1 MVKLN
6 LATAQGDELEQP
18 KALKQPK
25 QPKQAK
31 PKKTKAKKQ
40 KPSKVR
46 TVTAPTNRRPKLVEE
61 GVMSHHNFM
70 SVTRDSHIDI
80 YRLNPQQHN
89 RYEIEAES
97 TAKTAILKLILTIK
111 ESLALTPLWANGL
124 WNMVQQLP
132 DLDPRVRV
140 TSVRSFERLDTEAF
154 GRRVRNRQWTSVF
167 KIGKKAQTSSNPAVN
182 YDKGLYY
189 LGSEKAQAIVSFGAE
204 IIVTAP
210 DEVLLETSINLIAS
224 KFNEGGKMTGM
235 KYAIDLNKQDRPFT
249 IYGTGFNSGHSDVTF
264 NLSGADAATTAL
276 IVDAGGDRSEGAEY
290 VGKST
295 GKMIFSHAAYNFMN
309 RTSLFVGNDSQ
320 RRTHTLQGYVDL
332 PSQIYLA
339 QVASRAYLLRGKRV
353 THIVLDNGDNTRAL
367 EEFPLSSQRTIRARE
382 GKLNIIEPI
391 ATVDNPTDD
400 ARVAQYNGHVA
411 ALATLLNQF
420 RAEPDDEDRA
430 SFIND
435 TKSIIRE
442 FFSTHGYWNPDI
454 TTAVP
459 ELFGEHSDFKTVND
473 FLITVHN
480 EIQRLRIKMDSRKTL
495 ENMEQLYSVLSENIM
510 SNARAFDVKTDPI
523 VDEWVRSNYR
533 ILDVTGFTAGSLG
546 GDANDASVMVLS
558 YLNILMHA
566 FESGDLIVF
575 HGASHIERILPMIHR
590 MLKNTNR
597 QLDICYTEGNEMRA
611 ANVLRTSFKHEETGK
626 QLLPDLSIVDLYQ
639 NDVTGLVD
647 TLHINAEWA
656 SDMGSHRSVF
666 FVNAHGSVDYIWLD
680 QIL

>member
-46 TVTAPTNRRPKLVEE
+46 TVMAPTNRRPKLVEE

-89 RYEIEAES
+89 RYEIEAEP

-353 THIVLDNGDNTRAL
+353 THVVLDNGDNTRAL

-523 VDEWVRSNYR
+523 VDEWVRSDYR

>member
-46 TVTAPTNRRPKLVEE
+46 TVMAPTNRRPKLVEE

-89 RYEIEAES
+89 RYEIEAEP

-276 IVDAGGDRSEGAEY
+276 IVDAGGDRSDGAEY

-523 VDEWVRSNYR
+523 VDEWVRSDYR

>member
-6 LATAQGDELEQP
+6 LATAHGDELEQP
-18 KALKQPK
+18 NALKQPK

-46 TVTAPTNRRPKLVEE
+46 TVMAPTNRRPKLVEE

-89 RYEIEAES
+89 RYEIEAEP

-495 ENMEQLYSVLSENIM
+495 ENMEQLHSVLSENIM

-523 VDEWVRSNYR
+523 VDEWVRSDYR

>member
-18 KALKQPK
+18 NALKQPK

-31 PKKTKAKKQ
+31 PKKTKARKQ

-46 TVTAPTNRRPKLVEE
+46 TVMAPTNRRPKLVEE

-89 RYEIEAES
+89 RYEIEAEP

-276 IVDAGGDRSEGAEY
+276 IVDAGGDRSDGAEY

-523 VDEWVRSNYR
+523 VDEWVRSDYR

>member
-18 KALKQPK
+18 NALKQPK

-46 TVTAPTNRRPKLVEE
+46 TVMAPTNRRPKLVEE

-89 RYEIEAES
+89 RYEIETEP

-276 IVDAGGDRSEGAEY
+276 IVDAGGDRSDGAEY

-523 VDEWVRSNYR
+523 VDEWVRSDYR

-666 FVNAHGSVDYIWLD
+666 FVNAHESVDYIWLD

>member
-18 KALKQPK
+18 NALKQPK

-46 TVTAPTNRRPKLVEE
+46 TVMAPTNRRPKLVEE

-89 RYEIEAES
+89 RYEIEAEP

-367 EEFPLSSQRTIRARE
+367 EEFPLSTQRTIRARE

-523 VDEWVRSNYR
+523 VDEWVRSDYR

-647 TLHINAEWA
+647 TLHINADWA

>member
-46 TVTAPTNRRPKLVEE
+46 TVMAPTNRRPKLVEE

-89 RYEIEAES
+89 RYEIEAEP

-420 RAEPDDEDRA
+420 RAEPGDEDRA

-454 TTAVP
+454 TTAIP

-523 VDEWVRSNYR
+523 VDEWVRSDYR

>member
-18 KALKQPK
+18 NALKQPK

-89 RYEIEAES
+89 RYEIEAEP

-276 IVDAGGDRSEGAEY
+276 IVDAGGDRSDGAEY

-523 VDEWVRSNYR
+523 VDEWVRSDYR

>member
-46 TVTAPTNRRPKLVEE
+46 TVMAPTNRRPKLVEE

-89 RYEIEAES
+89 RYEIEAEP

-523 VDEWVRSNYR
+523 VDEWVRSDYR

>member
-89 RYEIEAES
+89 RYEIEAEP

-276 IVDAGGDRSEGAEY
+276 IVDAGGDRSDGAEY

-523 VDEWVRSNYR
+523 VDEWVRSDYR

>member
-18 KALKQPK
+18 NALKQPK

-89 RYEIEAES
+89 RYEIEAEP

-523 VDEWVRSNYR
+523 VDEWVRSDYR

>member
-89 RYEIEAES
+89 RYEIEAEPS
-97 TAKTAILKLILTIK
+97 AKTAILKLILTIK

-523 VDEWVRSNYR
+523 VDEWVRSDYR

>member
-18 KALKQPK
+18 NALKQPK

-46 TVTAPTNRRPKLVEE
+46 TVMAPTNRRPKLVEE

-80 YRLNPQQHN
+80 YRLNSQQHN
-89 RYEIEAES
+89 RYEIEAEP

-420 RAEPDDEDRA
+420 RAESDDEDRA

-523 VDEWVRSNYR
+523 VDEWVRSDYR

-546 GDANDASVMVLS
+546 GDADDASVMVLS

>member
-46 TVTAPTNRRPKLVEE
+46 TVMAPTNRRPKLVEE

-89 RYEIEAES
+89 RYEIEAEP

-249 IYGTGFNSGHSDVTF
+249 IYGTGFNSGHGDVTF

-339 QVASRAYLLRGKRV
+339 QVTSRAYLLRGKRV

-523 VDEWVRSNYR
+523 VDEWVRSDYR

>member
-89 RYEIEAES
+89 RYEIEAEP

-523 VDEWVRSNYR
+523 VDEWVRSDYR

>member
-18 KALKQPK
+18 NALKQPK

-46 TVTAPTNRRPKLVEE
+46 TVMAPTNRRPKLVEE

-89 RYEIEAES
+89 RYEIEAEP

-276 IVDAGGDRSEGAEY
+276 IVDAGGDRSDGAEY

-400 ARVAQYNGHVA
+400 ARVAQYTGHVA

-473 FLITVHN
+473 FLVTVHN

-495 ENMEQLYSVLSENIM
+495 ENMEQLYSILSENIM

-523 VDEWVRSNYR
+523 VDEWVRSDYR

>member
-1 MVKLN
+1 M
-6 LATAQGDELEQP
+6 
-18 KALKQPK
+18 
-25 QPKQAK
+25 
-31 PKKTKAKKQ
+31 
-40 KPSKVR
+40 
-46 TVTAPTNRRPKLVEE
+46 
-61 GVMSHHNFM
+61 
-70 SVTRDSHIDI
+70 
-80 YRLNPQQHN
+80 
-89 RYEIEAES
+89 
-97 TAKTAILKLILTIK
+97 
-111 ESLALTPLWANGL
+111 
-124 WNMVQQLP
+124 
-132 DLDPRVRV
+132 
-140 TSVRSFERLDTEAF
+140 
-154 GRRVRNRQWTSVF
+154 
-167 KIGKKAQTSSNPAVN
+167 N

-523 VDEWVRSNYR
+523 VDEWVRSDYR

>member
-18 KALKQPK
+18 NALKQPK

-46 TVTAPTNRRPKLVEE
+46 TVMAPTNRRPKLVEE

-80 YRLNPQQHN
+80 YRLNLQQHN
-89 RYEIEAES
+89 RYEIEAEP

-276 IVDAGGDRSEGAEY
+276 IVDAGGDRSDGAEY

>member
-6 LATAQGDELEQP
+6 LDTVSTADGDELEQP
-18 KALKQPK
+18 QELK

-61 GVMSHHNFM
+61 GVMSSHNFM

-80 YRLNPQQHN
+80 YRLNLQQHN
-89 RYEIEAES
+89 RYEIDAEP

-111 ESLALTPLWANGL
+111 ESHALTPMWANGL
-124 WNMVQQLP
+124 WDMVQEIP

-154 GRRVRNRQWTSVF
+154 GRRVRNRQWSSVF
-167 KIGKKAQTSSNPAVN
+167 KIGKKAQNSSNPAVN

-189 LGSEKAQAIVSFGAE
+189 LGTEKAQAVVSFGAE

-210 DEVLLETSINLIAS
+210 DEVLLETSIDLITS

-235 KYAIDLNKQDRPFT
+235 KYAIDLNKQDKPFT
-249 IYGTGFNSGHSDVTF
+249 IYGTGFNSGHNEVTF
-264 NLSGADAATTAL
+264 NLSGADAATAAL

-309 RTSLFVGNDSQ
+309 RTSLFVGNDAQ
-320 RRTHTLQGYVDL
+320 RTTYTLQGYVKL

-391 ATVDNPTDD
+391 ATVDNPSD
-400 ARVAQYNGHVA
+400 AVRTAHYNGHVA

-420 RAEPDDEDRA
+420 RAEPDDENRS

-435 TKSIIRE
+435 TKGIIRE
-442 FFSTHGYWNPDI
+442 FFSTHGYWNPDV
-454 TTAVP
+454 AAGVP
-459 ELFGEHSDFKTVND
+459 ELFGAHGDFKTIND

-480 EIQRLRIKMDSRKTL
+480 EIQRLRTKSDSKKAL
-495 ENMEQLYSVLSENIM
+495 ANMEDLYSVLSENIM

-523 VDEWVRSNYR
+523 VDEWVRSDYR

-546 GDANDASVMVLS
+546 GDANDACVMVLS

-611 ANVLRTSFKHEETGK
+611 ASVLRNSFTHEETGK
-626 QLLPDLSIVDLYQ
+626 QLLPDLSIVDLYK
-639 NDVTGLVD
+639 NDVTGIVD
-647 TLHINAEWA
+647 TLRINPGWA
-656 SDMGSHRSVF
+656 KDMSAHKSVF
-666 FVNAHGSVDYIWLD
+666 FVNAHNSVDYIWLD

>member
-18 KALKQPK
+18 NALKQPK

-46 TVTAPTNRRPKLVEE
+46 TVMAPTNRRPKLVEE

-89 RYEIEAES
+89 RYEIEAEP

-276 IVDAGGDRSEGAEY
+276 IVDAGGDRSDGAEY

-442 FFSTHGYWNPDI
+442 FFSTYGYWNPDI
-454 TTAVP
+454 TTDVP

-523 VDEWVRSNYR
+523 VDEWVRSDYR

>member
-46 TVTAPTNRRPKLVEE
+46 TVMAPTNRRPKLVEE

-89 RYEIEAES
+89 RYEIEAEP
-97 TAKTAILKLILTIK
+97 TAKTAVLKLILTIK

-276 IVDAGGDRSEGAEY
+276 IVDAGGDRSDGAEY

-523 VDEWVRSNYR
+523 VDEWVRSDYR

>member
-18 KALKQPK
+18 NALKQPK

-46 TVTAPTNRRPKLVEE
+46 TVMAPTNRRPKLVEE

-89 RYEIEAES
+89 RYEIEAEP

-523 VDEWVRSNYR
+523 VDEWVRSDYR

-647 TLHINAEWA
+647 TLHINADWA

>member
-18 KALKQPK
+18 NALKQPK

-46 TVTAPTNRRPKLVEE
+46 TVMAPTNRRPKLVEE

-89 RYEIEAES
+89 RYEIEAEP

-249 IYGTGFNSGHSDVTF
+249 IYGAGFNSGHSDVTF

-367 EEFPLSSQRTIRARE
+367 EEFPLSTQRTIRARE

-523 VDEWVRSNYR
+523 VDEWVRSDYR

>member
-6 LATAQGDELEQP
+6 LATTQGDELEQP

-89 RYEIEAES
+89 RYEIEAEP

-276 IVDAGGDRSEGAEY
+276 IVDAGGDRSDGAEY

-480 EIQRLRIKMDSRKTL
+480 EIQRLRVKMDSRKTL

-523 VDEWVRSNYR
+523 VDEWVRSDYR